1 MKPSA
6 ERVSGIG
13 TVTTSEAGNIAIE
26 LVVLGILMPMLV
38 VGFGL
43 NLLSAQRSALAAQQL
58 AREAVRM
65 SATGM
70 WNGKTSEFLRGAI
83 ADELGIDSSDV
94 SIEVV
99 QDQRSSLTVATSTAR
114 VNGRV
119 ERARMVVQ

>member
-1 MKPSA
+1 MKPSG
-6 ERVSGIG
+6 EKVSGIG
-13 TVTTSEAGNIAIE
+13 SAGASEAGNIAIE
-26 LVVLGILMPMLV
+26 LVVLGILLPTLL
-38 VGFGL
+38 VGFAL

-65 SATGM
+65 SAIGM
-70 WNGKTSEFLRGAI
+70 WNGKTSELLRGAI
-83 ADELGIDSSDV
+83 ADDLGIDSSDV